1 MGTAARTG
9 TLVVTAALL
18 LAACSDDPE
27 PGGPVT
33 TTDQA
38 GNTVVVTPTGPV
50 TEGPDTGTATET
62 PPPLDPVETTLP
74 VPPDTSSETGSP
86 SEPAVLVRIS
96 VDVPGG
102 WTVEDLGEAE
112 PAEPRAGEVAPHV
125 WCLVPDYFVPAVDGC
140 SGVVIAVSGDWL
152 PGATGSRYEPR
163 QTDGWRWG
171 ADPLPCPFD
180 PEAEVGE
187 DGSGNLAVTDAD
199 GAPLTS
205 TDTMVGELRMR
216 YETWRVRCTETG
228 EAFSPQLWHVPELNV
243 LVKDYFG
250 SPETLA
256 VLESLGG
263 A

>member
-1 MGTAARTG
+1 
-9 TLVVTAALL
+9 LVLTAALL
-18 LAACSDDPE
+18 LAACSGDPE

-38 GNTVVVTPTGPV
+38 GNTVVIPTGPV
-50 TEGPDTGTATET
+50 TAGPDTGPVTEA
-62 PPPLDPVETTLP
+62 PPPRDPVETTLP
-74 VPPDTSSETGSP
+74 VPSDTEPTTAGP

-102 WTVEDLGEAE
+102 WTVEDMGDAE

-125 WCLVPDYFVPAVDGC
+125 WCLVPDYFLPSVDGC
-140 SGVVIAVSGDWL
+140 SGIVIAVGGDWL
-152 PGATGSRYEPR
+152 PGAAGGRYEAR
-163 QTDGWRWG
+163 QADGWRWG
-171 ADPLPCPFD
+171 SDPLRCPFD
-180 PEAEVGE
+180 DTTEPPPE
-187 DGSGNLAVTDAD
+187 DGSGNLAVTDSE

-205 TDTMVGELRMR
+205 TETVVGDLRMR

-228 EAFSPQLWHVPELNV
+228 ETFAPQLWHVPELNV

-256 VLESLGG
+256 VLESLDG